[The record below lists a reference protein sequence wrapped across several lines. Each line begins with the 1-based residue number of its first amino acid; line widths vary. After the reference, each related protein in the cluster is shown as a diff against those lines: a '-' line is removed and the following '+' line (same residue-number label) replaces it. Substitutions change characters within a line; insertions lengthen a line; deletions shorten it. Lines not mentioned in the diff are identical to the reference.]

1 MQNTFQQISLYGR
14 LLGAAFYYEPSD
26 SCLAGILDFFRQS
39 TWAQEW
45 EIEWDENTREKTTA
59 LIAQGL
65 NQDLNDQYQRLF
77 IGPNEL
83 PAPPWG
89 SVYLDPECVI
99 FGNSLLALR
108 DFLRHHQISFQAEQ
122 DEPEDH
128 IGLMLMLAAYLVEN
142 RPHLVVEFL
151 REHFLTWANH
161 FLTQLAN
168 AENAPFY
175 KGLALLTVQTLQKW
189 QDDLH
194 IDEPNVRF
202 YR

>member
-1 MQNTFQQISLYGR
+1 MQHTLQQISLYGR

-26 SCLAGILDFFRQS
+26 SRLAGILDFFRQP

-45 EIEWDENTREKTTA
+45 EIEWDEKTCEKITA
-59 LIAQGL
+59 LIKQGL
-65 NQDLNDQYQRLF
+65 HQDLNDQYQRLF

-108 DFLRHHQISFQAEQ
+108 DFLRQHQIEFQSQQ

-128 IGLMLMLAAYLVEN
+128 IGLMLMLSAYLAEN
-142 RPHLVVEFL
+142 RPHLVVAFL

-161 FLTQLAN
+161 CLAQLAK

-175 KGLALLTVQTLQKW
+175 QGMALLTEKTLQQW
-189 QDDLH
+189 QADLH
-194 IDEPNVRF
+194 IDVPKVRF